1 MRFLW
6 LCSGFGRSG
15 LALGSG
21 LFPICQKGAKQ
32 LFGVGCGLI
41 HSILETPKAPS
52 HPHPFR
58 VGVPGISTF
67 PKQNAQTSPLVS
79 KGDIVERYI
88 VLTTLLYTIPMCV
101 CWTPPPPPNHHH
113 HIYIRWLHGLID
125 TYGGVQPDTAE
136 VHVPAGNKS
145 DVKGWYDEEV
155 HGGNEDLTPVSN
167 QHFQKVWRTCVP
179 HLKCRA
185 FLRLVCCYKCTLVL
199 PRKCDALMCWI

>member
-101 CWTPPPPPNHHH
+101 C
-113 HIYIRWLHGLID
+113 
-125 TYGGVQPDTAE
+125 
-136 VHVPAGNKS
+136 
-145 DVKGWYDEEV
+145 
-155 HGGNEDLTPVSN
+155 
-167 QHFQKVWRTCVP
+167 
-179 HLKCRA
+179 
-185 FLRLVCCYKCTLVL
+185 
-199 PRKCDALMCWI
+199 

>member
-1 MRFLW
+1 
-6 LCSGFGRSG
+6 
-15 LALGSG
+15 
-21 LFPICQKGAKQ
+21 
-32 LFGVGCGLI
+32 
-41 HSILETPKAPS
+41 LETPKAPS
-52 HPHPFR
+52 HAHPFR

-67 PKQNAQTSPLVS
+67 PKQNAQTTPLF
-79 KGDIVERYI
+79 
-88 VLTTLLYTIPMCV
+88 LY
-101 CWTPPPPPNHHH
+101 
-113 HIYIRWLHGLID
+113 RWLHGLID

>member
-1 MRFLW
+1 MHGKTLQFRIEKTWFVQHTNGVLCRFVHICPRKCITGFIPEPILKRSRDKFLNFPTRNQRKAFIINLRTPKSRYCTPFLYFLFTFSTNCCHSFIDKICFTWLVCLFCFVGGVRFLW

-88 VLTTLLYTIPMCV
+88 VLTTLLYTI
-101 CWTPPPPPNHHH
+101 
-113 HIYIRWLHGLID
+113 
-125 TYGGVQPDTAE
+125 
-136 VHVPAGNKS
+136 
-145 DVKGWYDEEV
+145 
-155 HGGNEDLTPVSN
+155 
-167 QHFQKVWRTCVP
+167 
-179 HLKCRA
+179 
-185 FLRLVCCYKCTLVL
+185 
-199 PRKCDALMCWI
+199 

>member
-1 MRFLW
+1 MAVFW
-6 LCSGFGRSG
+6 VWQKWPCIGK
-15 LALGSG
+15 G

-101 CWTPPPPPNHHH
+101 C
-113 HIYIRWLHGLID
+113 
-125 TYGGVQPDTAE
+125 
-136 VHVPAGNKS
+136 
-145 DVKGWYDEEV
+145 
-155 HGGNEDLTPVSN
+155 
-167 QHFQKVWRTCVP
+167 
-179 HLKCRA
+179 
-185 FLRLVCCYKCTLVL
+185 
-199 PRKCDALMCWI
+199 